1 LNLLPECD
9 TLITT
14 YYTVTQ
20 EVRMP
25 AVAHSIRVPEALE
38 NEIKREIARRGGGE
52 WSAGVLTLI
61 EEAIRMSRA
70 PGIVFVDARDG
81 RRAAVAFTGL
91 EVWEIIRFWKA
102 SGRDW
107 AAFRDQFEELSEPQL
122 RAAVSYYSL
131 YPKEIDAR
139 LEREEYWTPER
150 VAAEL
155 PFTQGTL
162 SRADR

>member
-1 LNLLPECD
+1 
-9 TLITT
+9 
-14 YYTVTQ
+14 
-20 EVRMP
+20 MP
-25 AVAHSIRVPEALE
+25 AVAHSMRVPEALE
-38 NEIKREIARRGGGE
+38 NEIKRELARRGVRE

-81 RRAAVAFTGL
+81 RRAAIAFSGL

-102 SGRDW
+102 HRDW
-107 AAFRDQFEELSEPQL
+107 EVLRSEFEELTEPQL
-122 RAAVSYYSL
+122 RAAVNYYAL
-131 YPKEIDAR
+131 YPREIDAR

-155 PFTQGTL
+155 PFTQRNFSGV
-162 SRADR
+162 DR

>member
-1 LNLLPECD
+1 
-9 TLITT
+9 
-14 YYTVTQ
+14 
-20 EVRMP
+20 MP

-38 NEIKREIARRGGGE
+38 NEIKRELARRGVRE

-81 RRAAVAFTGL
+81 RRAAIAFSGL

-102 SGRDW
+102 HRDW
-107 AAFRDQFEELSEPQL
+107 EVLRSEFEELTEPQL
-122 RAAVSYYSL
+122 RSAVSYYAL
-131 YPKEIDAR
+131 YPREIDAR

-155 PFTQGTL
+155 PFTQGNFGGG
-162 SRADR
+162 DR

>member
-1 LNLLPECD
+1 
-9 TLITT
+9 
-14 YYTVTQ
+14 
-20 EVRMP
+20 MP

-38 NEIKREIARRGGGE
+38 TEIKREMARRGVRE
-52 WSAGVLTLI
+52 WSTGVLTLI

-81 RRAAVAFTGL
+81 RRAAIAFSGL

-102 SGRDW
+102 HRDW
-107 AAFRDQFEELSEPQL
+107 EVLRSEFEELTEPQL
-122 RAAVSYYSL
+122 RAAVNYYAL
-131 YPKEIDAR
+131 YSEEIDAR

-155 PFTQGTL
+155 PFTRRNFSGV
-162 SRADR
+162 DR

>member
-1 LNLLPECD
+1 
-9 TLITT
+9 
-14 YYTVTQ
+14 
-20 EVRMP
+20 MP

-38 NEIKREIARRGGGE
+38 NEIRRELARRGVRE

-70 PGIVFVDARDG
+70 PGIVFVDGRDG
-81 RRAAVAFTGL
+81 RRAAVAFSGM

-102 SGRDW
+102 RDRNW
-107 AAFRDQFEELSEPQL
+107 EVFRSEFEDFTEPQL
-122 RAAVSYYSL
+122 RAALSYYAL
-131 YPKEIDAR
+131 YPEEIDAR

-155 PFTQGTL
+155 PFTRGNF
-162 SRADR
+162 SSVDR